1 MPACSGHNTANHRRI
16 SPHGNPE
23 TKIQLGR
30 GPGGRFALGNPI
42 GFSERTVGLPRGE
55 RHGLEQKEGLLQI
68 IEIGRHGRHLRLGQP
83 VRNRL
88 HDS

>member
-1 MPACSGHNTANHRRI
+1 
-16 SPHGNPE
+16 
-23 TKIQLGR
+23 
-30 GPGGRFALGNPI
+30 
-42 GFSERTVGLPRGE
+42 LPRGE

-68 IEIGRHGRHLRLGQP
+68 IEIGRHDRHLRLGQP

>member
-1 MPACSGHNTANHRRI
+1 VPDKWTGAV
-16 SPHGNPE
+16 P
-23 TKIQLGR
+23 
-30 GPGGRFALGNPI
+30 PI
-42 GFSERTVGLPRGE
+42 GSTVDTEKVTYTNDIRAVELKAVWTDPESAFCHIRQECCGE

-88 HDS
+88 HDG

>member
-1 MPACSGHNTANHRRI
+1 MFSCPLVLVIIPRTVEGFR
-16 SPHGNPE
+16 
-23 TKIQLGR
+23 IQLGR

>member
-1 MPACSGHNTANHRRI
+1 MAALKRKSNCTD
-16 SPHGNPE
+16 
-23 TKIQLGR
+23 R
-30 GPGGRFALGNPI
+30 GPGGRFALGDPI
-42 GFSERTVGLPRGE
+42 GFSERTVGLPRDE
-55 RHGLEQKEGLLQI
+55 RHGLEQKEGLFQI